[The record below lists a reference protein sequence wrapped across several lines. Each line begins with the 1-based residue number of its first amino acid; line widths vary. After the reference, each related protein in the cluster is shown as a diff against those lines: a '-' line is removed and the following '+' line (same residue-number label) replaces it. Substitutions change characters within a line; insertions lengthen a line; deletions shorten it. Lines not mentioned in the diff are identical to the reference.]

1 MNTGNIQQNDWTSP
15 AAVRNQRTEA
25 EYSRARADIAR
36 KKAEDLHGVD
46 ERYRIIKNAYQLE
59 RATIKEQY
67 ALQRLNLKTQIER
80 LKDQRADL
88 RHALRLDA
96 PTEGMGDLD
105 DFTTRINDLKAQLIS
120 TSRREL
126 TALCDAEC
134 RYNDRAQT
142 TADERKAICAHY
154 NKLIEELRDDYI
166 KQVDDNRAAARQE
179 REDQEGGA
187 EV

>member
-1 MNTGNIQQNDWTSP
+1 MKTGNNQQNDWTSP

-25 EYSRARADIAR
+25 EYSRARQHIAHQ
-36 KKAEDLHGVD
+36 KAEDLHGVD
-46 ERYRIIKNAYQLE
+46 ERYRIIKNAYQME

-88 RHALRLDA
+88 RHALHLDA

-105 DFTTRINDLKAQLIS
+105 DYTTRINDLKAQLIS

-126 TALCDAEC
+126 SALCDAEG

-154 NKLIEELRDDYI
+154 NKLIEDLRDNYI
-166 KQVDDNRAAARQE
+166 KQVDDNRAAARQQ
-179 REDQEGGA
+179 RESEEGGDS
-187 EV
+187 V

>member
-1 MNTGNIQQNDWTSP
+1 MSTGINQQHDWNSP

-25 EYSRARADIAR
+25 EYSRARQALMQH
-36 KKAEDLHGVD
+36 KAQELHEVD
-46 ERYRIIKNAYQLE
+46 ERYRIIKNAYQME

-88 RHALRLDA
+88 RHALHLDA

-126 TALCDAEC
+126 SSLCDAEG

-154 NKLIEELRDDYI
+154 NKLMEQLRDRYI
-166 KQVDDNRAAARQE
+166 KQVDDNRAAARQQ
-179 REDQEGGA
+179 REDQEGGEA
-187 EV
+187 G